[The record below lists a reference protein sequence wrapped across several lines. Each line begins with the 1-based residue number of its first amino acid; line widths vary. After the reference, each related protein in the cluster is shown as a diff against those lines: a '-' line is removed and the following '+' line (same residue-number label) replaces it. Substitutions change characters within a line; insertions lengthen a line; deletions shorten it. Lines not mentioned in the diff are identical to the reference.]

1 MLLNILDNETFLI
14 AAETLFIVTGSML
27 LGILLAYFYWGGNKT
42 IVADLSSSIEQ
53 EKKNTEELRDQ
64 VKEINELRSELQV
77 EINDL
82 ALKSNGQI
90 KTIYDQQQYIFSH
103 EAEHKNQKAV
113 IEGLNSTIESYRQRM
128 SVIEEELEKARTPE
142 AKPKQRATSIPA
154 IRANYEHVSK
164 LLGKQ
169 VTENDLT
176 LIVGI
181 GPKTAALL
189 KENGIEDWNQL
200 AATSSKVLR
209 VLLVE
214 AGGIYKSQ
222 DPTHWPK
229 QASMAA
235 QGEWRKLRVFQE
247 TLRKTE

>member
-1 MLLNILDNETFLI
+1 MLFLNILDNETFLI
-14 AAETLFIVTGSML
+14 TAEMLFIVTGSML
-27 LGILLAYFYWGGNKT
+27 LGILLAYYFWGGNKT
-42 IVADLSSSIEQ
+42 IVADLASDLDQ
-53 EKKNTEELRDQ
+53 EKKNAEDLREQVRQISELRSQ
-64 VKEINELRSELQV
+64 SQSAINELTLM
-77 EINDL
+77 
-82 ALKSNGQI
+82 SNSQH

-103 EAEHKNQKAV
+103 ETEHKNQKAV
-113 IEGLNSTIESYRQRM
+113 IEGLNITINEYQQRIR
-128 SVIEEELEKARTPE
+128 VIEEELEKVRTPE
-142 AKPKQRATSIPA
+142 PKPKKTTIPS

-164 LLGKQ
+164 LLGRQ

-189 KENGIEDWNQL
+189 QANGIDDWDKL
-200 AATSSKVLR
+200 AAASAKVLK
-209 VLLVE
+209 VMLLE
-214 AGGIYKSQ
+214 AGGVYKSL

-247 TLRKTE
+247 TLRKSE

>member
-1 MLLNILDNETFLI
+1 MLLNLLDNETFLI
-14 AAETLFIVTGSML
+14 AAETLFIVIGSML
-27 LGILLAYFYWGGNKT
+27 LGILLAYYYWGGNKT
-42 IVADLSSSIEQ
+42 IVADLTSTLEE

-64 VKEINELRSELQV
+64 VREISELRSQLQSDV
-77 EINDL
+77 NEMT
-82 ALKSNGQI
+82 AKYNGQT

-103 EAEHKNQKAV
+103 EAEHKNQKSV
-113 IEGLNSTIESYRQRM
+113 IEGLNLTIDSYQHRM
-128 SVIEEELEKARTPE
+128 RIIEEELEKARTPE
-142 AKPKQRATSIPA
+142 VKPKQRGTIIPA
-154 IRANYEHVSK
+154 ITANYEHVSK
-164 LLGKQ
+164 LLGRQ

-189 KENGIEDWNQL
+189 KENGIEDWGQL
-200 AATSSKVLR
+200 AATSSKVIR

-214 AGGIYKSQ
+214 AGGVYKSQ

-235 QGEWRKLRVFQE
+235 QGEWRAAGVKSAER
-247 TLRKTE
+247 

>member
-27 LGILLAYFYWGGNKT
+27 LGILLAYYYWGGNKS
-42 IVADLSSSIEQ
+42 IVADLSSTLEQ
-53 EKKNTEELRDQ
+53 EKKNNEELRDQ
-64 VKEINELRSELQV
+64 VRDITDLRSELQSEV
-77 EINDL
+77 NELN
-82 ALKSNGQI
+82 AKYNGQT
-90 KTIYDQQQYIFSH
+90 KTIYDQRQYIFSH

-113 IEGLNSTIESYRQRM
+113 IEGLNLTIDSYQHRLR
-128 SVIEEELEKARTPE
+128 VIEEELEKARTPE
-142 AKPKQRATSIPA
+142 VKPKQRATTIPA

-164 LLGKQ
+164 LLGRQ

-189 KENGIEDWNQL
+189 KENGIEDWGQL
-200 AATSSKVLR
+200 AATSAKVLR

-214 AGGIYKSQ
+214 AGGVYKSQ

>member
-1 MLLNILDNETFLI
+1 MLFLTILDNETFLI

-27 LGILLAYFYWGGNKT
+27 MGILLAYYYWGGNKS
-42 IVADLSSSIEQ
+42 VAADLTSSLDQ
-53 EKKNTEELRDQ
+53 ERKNAEELREQ
-64 VKEINELRSELQV
+64 VREISDLRSQLQSDV
-77 EINDL
+77 NEL
-82 ALKSNGQI
+82 ALKSNAQN

-103 EAEHKNQKAV
+103 ETEHKNQKAV
-113 IEGLNSTIESYRQRM
+113 IDSLNATIDSYQHRIRI
-128 SVIEEELEKARTPE
+128 IEEELEKARTPE
-142 AKPKQRATSIPA
+142 PKPKKTTTIPA

-164 LLGKQ
+164 LLGRQ

-181 GPKTAALL
+181 GPKTASLL
-189 KENGIEDWNQL
+189 QANGLDDWEKL
-200 AATSSKVLR
+200 AAASAKVIKVL
-209 VLLVE
+209 LME
-214 AGGIYKSQ
+214 AGGVYKSL

-247 TLRKTE
+247 TLRKSE

>member
-1 MLLNILDNETFLI
+1 MLLLTILDNETFLV

-27 LGILLAYFYWGGNKT
+27 MGILLAYYFWGANKS
-42 IVADLSSSIEQ
+42 IVAELKGTLEE
-53 EKKNTEELRDQ
+53 EKKNSEELRDQ
-64 VKEINELRSELQV
+64 VSQITQLRAQLQS
-77 EINDL
+77 
-82 ALKSNGQI
+82 ALDDQNSRSNSLN

-113 IEGLNSTIESYRQRM
+113 IEGLNSTIETYQQRIRI
-128 SVIEEELEKARTPE
+128 IEEELEKARTPE
-142 AKPKQRATSIPA
+142 PKPKKTNTIPA

-164 LLGKQ
+164 LLGRQ

-181 GPKTAALL
+181 GPKTASLL
-189 KENGIEDWNQL
+189 QANGIDDWEKL
-200 AATSSKVLR
+200 AASSAKVLK
-209 VLLVE
+209 VLLIE
-214 AGGIYKSQ
+214 AGGVYKSQ

-229 QASMAA
+229 QAAMAA

-247 TLRKTE
+247 TLRKAE